1 MRRVIGVVLR
11 GRDLGRDF
19 FPFRFIT
26 PGEYPRCREYR
37 APMISWIIRGFESF
51 FPLFLLFPFPIF
63 PPFVSS
69 LRSLIFIAH
78 QLSFNSHRYLGHV
91 HFWTDFLCTNV
102 VNKRVVRGKDD
113 DLL

>member
-69 LRSLIFIAH
+69 LRSLIFI
-78 QLSFNSHRYLGHV
+78 R
-91 HFWTDFLCTNV
+91 TNLV
-102 VNKRVVRGKDD
+102 SIRIDTLNTYTFGRIFSAYQRRKQKSGAWER
-113 DLL
+113 

>member
-91 HFWTDFLCTNV
+91 HFWTEFLCYQRR
-102 VNKRVVRGKDD
+102 KQKSGAWER
-113 DLL
+113 

>member
-37 APMISWIIRGFESF
+37 APMISYNPRLRIFLPSF
-51 FPLFLLFPFPIF
+51 SSFPFSHL
-63 PPFVSS
+63 SS
-69 LRSLIFIAH
+69 LRLISSIFD
-78 QLSFNSHRYLGHV
+78 FHRAP
-91 HFWTDFLCTNV
+91 T
-102 VNKRVVRGKDD
+102 
-113 DLL
+113 